1 MDLKYLIYE
10 SIVHYDHFKKG
21 FRSVAIRDKILWPM
35 ENVRQI
41 CIRHDFHLLTILLV
55 PDFLDTDF
63 QIAIKLEP
71 WGLDT

>member
-1 MDLKYLIYE
+1 MYE
-10 SIVHYDHFKKG
+10 SIVHYDDFKKEII
-21 FRSVAIRDKILWPM
+21 SEAVRDKILWPV

-41 CIRHDFHLLTILLV
+41 CIGHDFHLLTILLISN
-55 PDFLDTDF
+55 FLDTDF